1 VIKEGEQSIAN
12 TGTPKFSTPRK
23 KRPRKAPV
31 TDIPEYQCCNIRQ
44 IIYDFH
50 KTEGCRVTVKNLQ
63 QKIKDDLGI
72 VASETSLRRI
82 LKKMGFKWRKT
93 ENNRK
98 ILIEKMEIRAL
109 RIYRNKIQYFRTQQR
124 PIVLYYR
131 SAQCM

>member
-1 VIKEGEQSIAN
+1 LQIPEVQNFPPQERSGL
-12 TGTPKFSTPRK
+12 K
-23 KRPRKAPV
+23 KHRV

-82 LKKMGFKWRKT
+82 FEENGFQVEK
-93 ENNRK
+93 NRK
-98 ILIEKMEIRAL
+98 
-109 RIYRNKIQYFRTQQR
+109 QQKNFNR
-124 PIVLYYR
+124 KDGGK
-131 SAQCM
+131 STKN